1 MITPKI
7 VQVEKDY
14 IVVEKPAGV
23 LTHPTQAMEKDTLIN
38 VLLKKYRGIKKV
50 GDSPERPGIVHRL
63 DKEASGLLVVAR
75 TQKMFEHL
83 KQQFQDRTIEKEYI
97 VLVYGKMFKEHGVI
111 DFAID
116 RGKEGRMV
124 SRPKTDLLSV
134 DKVGSAQ
141 PGKEAI
147 TEYFLEKTIG
157 RFSLLRVKIHTGRM
171 HQIRAHMFA
180 FNHPVVGD
188 TLYLNRKLVK
198 KNQPKLDRMFL
209 HSFAFSASKVF
220 FVAFLMCLWNKSL
233 LTNKNLIIQ
242 QKSDTPNHILGDCS
256 LTTFARSD
264 F

>member
-23 LTHPTQAMEKDTLIN
+23 LVHPTQAGEKDTLIDF
-38 VLLKKYRGIKKV
+38 VLKKYKEVKKT

-75 TQKMFEHL
+75 TQEMFEHL
-83 KQQFQDRTIEKEYI
+83 KKQFQDRTVEKEYV
-97 VLVYGKMFKEHGVI
+97 VLVYGKVPDEHRII
-111 DFAID
+111 DFDID

-124 SRPKTDLLSV
+124 SRPKTNAFSV
-134 DKVGSAQ
+134 ATAPNVQ

-147 TEYFLEKTIG
+147 TEYFLEKIIG
-157 RFSLLRVKIHTGRM
+157 RFSLLRVKIHTGRT

-188 TLYLNRKLVK
+188 RLYCNKKLIK
-198 KNQPKLDRMFL
+198 KNEQKLDRLFL
-209 HSFAFSASKVF
+209 HSAKLCFIDLKGEKKCFESQLPEELKRY
-220 FVAFLMCLWNKSL
+220 LKD
-233 LTNKNLIIQ
+233 I
-242 QKSDTPNHILGDCS
+242 
-256 LTTFARSD
+256 
-264 F
+264 